1 MDKPLVSICCI
12 AYNHE
17 NFIKECLDGFLM
29 QQTNFEFEIIIH
41 DDASTDETKSIIE
54 KYVSKYPNKINF
66 FYQTENQYSKGVRGI
81 AAKFTFPHAKGK
93 YIALC
98 EGDDYWT
105 DPLKLQKQVDFL
117 ESNPGYGICF
127 HKVKILRNKTL
138 YEDVNIENRYN
149 LITNFPAT
157 VNDLLKHGNF
167 MHTPSVMYR
176 RDQVKIPF
184 ELSYS
189 SVGDYFM
196 HIVVAK
202 NSYIKRIDDTMA
214 VYREGV
220 GIYSTLSNKEMQKKI
235 LNYQICILS
244 YLEDQNQKEII
255 LQKVLM
261 SINALYGN
269 NVLDNKSLS
278 SQLSLKRLL
287 KIILI
292 KIKRKLI

>member
-1 MDKPLVSICCI
+1 
-12 AYNHE
+12 
-17 NFIKECLDGFLM
+17 
-29 QQTNFEFEIIIH
+29 
-41 DDASTDETKSIIE
+41 
-54 KYVSKYPNKINF
+54 
-66 FYQTENQYSKGVRGI
+66 
-81 AAKFTFPHAKGK
+81 
-93 YIALC
+93 
-98 EGDDYWT
+98 
-105 DPLKLQKQVDFL
+105 
-117 ESNPGYGICF
+117 
-127 HKVKILRNKTL
+127 
-138 YEDVNIENRYN
+138 
-149 LITNFPAT
+149 
-157 VNDLLKHGNF
+157 
-167 MHTPSVMYR
+167 
-176 RDQVKIPF
+176 
-184 ELSYS
+184 
-189 SVGDYFM
+189 
-196 HIVVAK
+196 
-202 NSYIKRIDDTMA
+202 MA